1 MSIAAPERPG
11 PSVPPPVVVP
21 PSRVDTAGWRGTGR
35 PNQIRVLAGRSLRTL
50 REPIRLAPSL
60 IQPFILLV
68 LFGQVFSSIAET
80 PGFPDGITYIDYL
93 LPAILVTTSVGAGLK
108 SGAALTTDLR
118 NGIIARFRAMPLHTS
133 SILIAR
139 IIADTVLNAVELLI
153 MVAVGSLLFGYDPP
167 GGLLGTFCALLLGLL
182 VGFTLGWVFMGVSA
196 KLRNPEAVQTIGSLI
211 TFPLMFASSA
221 FVTPDNLPTWL
232 RVFAEVNP
240 MSHAIDAARL
250 LALGD
255 GSLGVV
261 ITPVLS
267 CAFIILIAAPL
278 AIRSFRRP

>member
-1 MSIAAPERPG
+1 MSIAAPERPSPHV
-11 PSVPPPVVVP
+11 PSPAAPT
-21 PSRVDTAGWRGTGR
+21 PSRVDTSGWRGTGWLD
-35 PNQIRVLAGRSLRTL
+35 QIRVLAGRSLRTL

-68 LFGQVFSSIAET
+68 LFGQVFSSIADT
-80 PGFPDGITYIDYL
+80 PGFPTDITYIDYL
-93 LPAILVTTSVGAGLK
+93 LPAILVTTSVGAGMK

-167 GGLLGTFCALLLGLL
+167 GGLAGTFGALLLGLL

-250 LALGD
+250 LAMGDADLGA
-255 GSLGVV
+255 VTAPIV
-261 ITPVLS
+261 I
-267 CAFIILIAAPL
+267 CAAITMVAAPL